1 MNGGGGVWQR
11 LLAFFRWLRLAPAS
25 EADFAGEQTLTGEEL
40 RRRLIALFRGL
51 RAKGFN
57 LGVAEL
63 LDALELLDGGWS
75 GDSPAGWQAD
85 LRLLCCRNRTEA
97 AVFDEIWAAVW
108 QSAPRLEKPKDL
120 RDKPRQD
127 SGNTEAGAS
136 PKAETE
142 VRETSAVEVE
152 PEILPVQPFAPAM
165 EENRDEM
172 TLRFP
177 LTRRVMAYGWRH
189 LRLPQP
195 DGPAD
200 WLDLTATIEQTARQ
214 GFYLSPVFRRRERDH
229 AHLVLL
235 VDQGG
240 SMTPFHRFTRD
251 LIETAL
257 EQIKPSAPEDDA
269 QSPPRVEVYY
279 FHNQM
284 ADNLHRDPRLTDPVS
299 ANDALTRSDN
309 ESCILVVS
317 DAGAARVY
325 RRRERIRAAGA
336 MVASLRQ
343 RTHLLAWLNPMPES
357 RWRGASAEVIAELT
371 PMFQMTPDGFG
382 NAIDA
387 LRGLS

>member
-1 MNGGGGVWQR
+1 MNDDGVWQR
-11 LLAFFRWLRLAPAS
+11 LLAFFRRLRRASES
-25 EADFAGEQTLTGEEL
+25 EADLADEQALTGEEL
-40 RRRLIALFRGL
+40 RRRLIALFRRL

-63 LDALELLDGGWS
+63 LDAMELFDSGWS
-75 GDSPAGWQAD
+75 GDYLTGWQAD
-85 LRLLCCRNRTEA
+85 LRLLCCRDRSEA
-97 AVFDEIWAAVW
+97 AKFDEIWEAVW
-108 QSAPRLEKPKDL
+108 QSAPRQEKPKEL
-120 RDKPRQD
+120 HDKSRQD
-127 SGNTEAGAS
+127 SGNTSANDG

-142 VRETSAVEVE
+142 AREKSAMEAE

-189 LRLPQP
+189 LRLSQP

-200 WLDLTATIEQTARQ
+200 LLDLTATIEQTARL
-214 GFYLSPVFRRRERDH
+214 GFYLSPVFRRRERNH

-251 LIETAL
+251 LIETAI
-257 EQIKPSAPEDDA
+257 EQIKPPESDDDA
-269 QSPPRVEVYY
+269 QSSPCVQVYY

-284 ADNLHRDPRLTDPVS
+284 ADNLHRDPRLTDPVLVK
-299 ANDALTRSDN
+299 DALARCDN

-317 DAGAARVY
+317 DAGAARGY

-357 RWRGASAEVIAELT
+357 RWRGASAEVIAELA